1 MRELVLVFTYF
12 VCAFISVMILKSAKY
27 KFSRRLFWVSWVA
40 SLIGAFFGGV
50 FGSIFLHRI
59 GMEFSLIAGAFLSFA
74 GAWLF
79 LGIFLILRAIPDR
92 W

>member
-1 MRELVLVFTYF
+1 MRELVLVLTYF
-12 VCAFISVMILKSAKY
+12 VCAFITVMILKSAKY
-27 KFSRRLFWVSWVA
+27 NFSRRLFWASWVT

-50 FGSIFLHRI
+50 FGSIFFHRI
-59 GMEFSLIAGAFLSFA
+59 GMEFSLITGALPAFA

-79 LGIFLILRAIPDR
+79 IGVFLFLRAIPDR